1 MTDQTREDGI
11 DWSQTTWEG
20 SRREQI
26 ERWSRMSLDQI
37 LEAQEELA
45 DLSREMLDLG
55 THARMKQ
62 DPEGPGG

>member
-1 MTDQTREDGI
+1 MTDETPEDGI

-45 DLSREMLDLG
+45 DLSREMSDLG
-55 THARMKQ
+55 TRARMKQ
-62 DPEGPGG
+62 DPEAPGG

>member
-1 MTDQTREDGI
+1 MTDQPPEDGI
-11 DWSQTTWEG
+11 DWSKTTWEG

-45 DLSREMLDLG
+45 DLSREMSDLG